1 MVEFSTIIRKFS
13 KKGEKTGWTY
23 LEIESTI
30 ANLINPNTK
39 TSFRVKGTINDS
51 LINQVALM
59 PMGNGNF
66 ILPLNMEIRKGIHKK
81 IGEKVTIRIE
91 KDNSE
96 LVIDATLLDSL
107 ELEPNALSFF
117 NSLSKGH
124 QRYFS
129 NWISEAKTIET
140 KSKRLYMCVS
150 GLSEKMDFGEMIRFF
165 KKNKEKE
172 S

>member
-1 MVEFSTIIRKFS
+1 MVEFKTLIKKFA

-23 LEIESTI
+23 LEIEKTI

-39 TSFRVKGTINDS
+39 TSFRVKRTINDF
-51 LINQVALM
+51 LINQVALI

-66 ILPLNMEIRKGIHKK
+66 ILPLNLEMRKKEIRRRSNNIGIT
-81 IGEKVTIRIE
+81 EFRVETY
-91 KDNSE
+91 
-96 LVIDATLLDSL
+96 LVIDFTLIDSL
-107 ELEPNALSFF
+107 ELEPKALSFF

-140 KSKRLYMCVS
+140 KSKRIYMCVS
-150 GLSEKMDFGEMIRFF
+150 GLSEKMDFGEIIRFF
-165 KKNKEKE
+165 KKNKGKE
-172 S
+172 

>member
-1 MVEFSTIIRKFS
+1 MVEFKTLIKKFA

-23 LEIESTI
+23 LEIEKTI

-39 TSFRVKGTINDS
+39 TSFRVKGTINDF
-51 LINQVALM
+51 LINQVALI

-66 ILPLNMEIRKGIHKK
+66 ILPLNLEMRKKEIRRRSNNIGIT
-81 IGEKVTIRIE
+81 EFRVETY
-91 KDNSE
+91 
-96 LVIDATLLDSL
+96 LVIDFTLIDSL
-107 ELEPNALSFF
+107 ELEPKALSFF

-140 KSKRLYMCVS
+140 KSKRIYMCVS
-150 GLSEKMDFGEMIRFF
+150 GLSEKMDFGEIIRFF
-165 KKNKEKE
+165 KKNKGKE
-172 S
+172 

>member
-1 MVEFSTIIRKFS
+1 MVEFKTLIKKFA

-23 LEIESTI
+23 LEIEKTI
-30 ANLINPNTK
+30 ANLIDPNTK
-39 TSFRVKGTINDS
+39 TSFRVKGTINDF
-51 LINQVALM
+51 LINQLALI

-66 ILPLNMEIRKGIHKK
+66 ILPLNLEMRKGVKNK
-81 IGEKVTIRIE
+81 LGEEVTILIE
-91 KDNSE
+91 KDDSE
-96 LVIDATLLDSL
+96 LVIDFTLIDSL
-107 ELEPNALSFF
+107 ELEPKALSFF

-140 KSKRLYMCVS
+140 KSKRIYMCVS

-165 KKNKEKE
+165 KKNKGKE
-172 S
+172 